1 MGASRAGFP
10 TTYDTVVEIGPG
22 KSLGTGLCALLC
34 GTSHY
39 YAWDIVSYSPIKR
52 SLALLDQLAALFEAR
67 TAAPEGDYSAAMFDR
82 RFPAE
87 VLTDARLDAWLAADR
102 VSAIRAALSSPG
114 TVNGGI
120 QIEYRTTIDGLA
132 SPADLVFS
140 QAVMEHVDDIDAEY
154 ARMYRALGSGGVTSH
169 QIDFKSH
176 GFARDWNGHWTLS
189 DRQWR
194 LIRGARRFAINR
206 APLHEHVAALSAA
219 GFSDVAV
226 ERIVS
231 PSALARTDLQPRF
244 SEMPGADLT
253 TSSALVQARKP

>member
-1 MGASRAGFP
+1 MRCSVGRA
-10 TTYDTVVEIGPG
+10 
-22 KSLGTGLCALLC
+22 
-34 GTSHY
+34 HY

-194 LIRGARRFAINR
+194 LDSRRSEIRHQPRSAARARRGSVGCGLQRCRSRAHRQPFGARSR
-206 APLHEHVAALSAA
+206 
-219 GFSDVAV
+219 
-226 ERIVS
+226 
-231 PSALARTDLQPRF
+231 
-244 SEMPGADLT
+244 
-253 TSSALVQARKP
+253 